1 MSKTPNTA
9 RALGR
14 RGFIGVGGASLAAL
28 VAGCGGSGN
37 DQTTSS
43 QTQTQT
49 TPKAPKSNAD
59 VTLDFSKPVAV
70 LNYAYALEQLEAAYY
85 EKARNDPFKGATKKE
100 VSVLDSLKGHEF
112 AHRAFFKA
120 VLAKDAIGALEPDF
134 SSVDFTDRD
143 SVLMT
148 AATFEPIGVAAYN
161 GAAKYIDITGP
172 LGAAPLMAAGDIVSV
187 EARHASTLNEL
198 VGKSFAPEAFD
209 EGMSPEEVLKA
220 IKPFLKTTVEI
231 TNLPS

>member
-1 MSKTPNTA
+1 M
-9 RALGR
+9 
-14 RGFIGVGGASLAAL
+14 AAL
-28 VAGCGGSGN
+28 LAGCGDDNKG
-37 DQTTSS
+37 QTTSS
-43 QTQTQT
+43 QAET
-49 TPKAPKSNAD
+49 TPTTPPESNAD
-59 VTLDFSKPVAV
+59 VTLDFSNPMAV
-70 LNYAYALEQLEAAYY
+70 LNYAYALEQLEAAFY
-85 EKARNDPFKGATKKE
+85 ETARNDPFKGATKEE

-112 AHRAFFKA
+112 AHREFFKA

-209 EGMSPEEVLKA
+209 AGMSPDKVLEA